1 MEVANILIAEDDDV
15 LRDDYTKKFTIAG
28 YNIRAVENGKK
39 AVEEATKLEPDIM
52 IVDLNMPVMDGFNVL
67 EKFPKETRKFPII
80 VLTNFGNEEN
90 RDRAMKLGANEY
102 FIKNEMTIRSLLEMV
117 ESLLKAK
124 KMWDK

>member
-15 LRDDYTKKFTIAG
+15 LRDVYTKKFTIAG

>member
-1 MEVANILIAEDDDV
+1 MEVANILIAEDDSV
-15 LRDDYTKKFTIAG
+15 LREVYSKKFTIAG
-28 YNIRAVENGKK
+28 YNIRAVENG
-39 AVEEATKLEPDIM
+39 EEAIKEVIKVAPDIM
-52 IVDLNMPVMDGFNVL
+52 IVDLNMPVLDGFSVL